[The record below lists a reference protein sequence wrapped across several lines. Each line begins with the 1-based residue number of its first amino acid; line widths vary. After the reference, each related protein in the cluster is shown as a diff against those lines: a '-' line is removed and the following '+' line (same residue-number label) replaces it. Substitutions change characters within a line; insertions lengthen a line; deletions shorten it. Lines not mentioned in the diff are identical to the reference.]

1 MMRRRIPVAVA
12 LVACLAASLLAGCAR
27 NSTKVTVVF
36 SDSGDLQPRGS
47 VQTADVRI
55 GRIGSIRLTKD
66 FKARVTL
73 HINAGRNIP
82 RNSVAVLRTT
92 SLLGEKFV
100 ELRAQGDPAKGP
112 FLKDGDVI
120 TNVEE
125 APELE
130 FVAEQAV
137 SLLGAVTAGD
147 IATLVD
153 TGATAFSGRKDDL
166 RTLIDSLSTYSAS
179 LATRTGNIGK
189 IVDNL
194 DVAAATL
201 ADGADSIKGVLGD
214 LAITTQA
221 LADNRDRAVTALR
234 NLSRLAAVQNDVFD
248 KYRADIERQVRQV
261 SAVVGIVAGQ
271 TAELTSLLDWLD
283 RFVTVL
289 PSIIPNDFTQVF
301 MWVVPPGMDPR
312 SGL

>member
-1 MMRRRIPVAVA
+1 M
-12 LVACLAASLLAGCAR
+12 G
-27 NSTKVTVVF
+27 TV
-36 SDSGDLQPRGS
+36 
-47 VQTADVRI
+47 
-55 GRIGSIRLTKD
+55 
-66 FKARVTL
+66 
-73 HINAGRNIP
+73 
-82 RNSVAVLRTT
+82 
-92 SLLGEKFV
+92 
-100 ELRAQGDPAKGP
+100 
-112 FLKDGDVI
+112 
-120 TNVEE
+120 
-125 APELE
+125 LE